1 MRALFLLCVLL
12 FGSLSAA
19 EAQSLKIPLTVYA
32 GAAALDLHSTHRM
45 LQYEGFRELNPI
57 TGWLDHR
64 EEALVVVSAAFD
76 VAACAAIYHAWGKH
90 HRKAARGLIYAVA
103 AVRIGLAIHN
113 YRAVQG
119 WAKEKRIPL

>member
-1 MRALFLLCVLL
+1 MRAIFFLCALL

-32 GAAALDLHSTHRM
+32 GAAALDLHSTHRF
-45 LQYEGFRELNPI
+45 LQYGFREGNPLM
-57 TGWLDHR
+57 GWLDDHHN
-64 EEALVVVSAAFD
+64 AMIVTSAAID
-76 VAACAAIYHAWGKH
+76 GMACYTIYQTWGKH

-119 WAKEKRIPL
+119 WPRERGSR